1 MTAGRKPTITRD
13 RLLDVAEELV
23 REQGGSALTIGALA
37 KAAGISKGGVQY
49 SFANRDDLIRSLV
62 LRWTS
67 RFDAMLNEAA
77 RDDPVD
83 FIRTYIAETRTSQ
96 HAMDAKTAGLMVSY
110 LENPEHVRETRD
122 WYRGIFER
130 LAGASQDAQAA
141 RVAFLAV
148 EGLFLLRIN
157 GIDEDGEWASFLDD
171 VEAVLERLVPANRE
185 EQIVENGLE

>member
-49 SFANRDDLIRSLV
+49 SFVNRDDLIRSLV

-67 RFDAMLNEAA
+67 RFDAMLDEAA
-77 RDDPVD
+77 TDDPVG
-83 FIRTYIAETRTSQ
+83 FIRTYIEETRTSQ

-110 LENPEHVRETRD
+110 LENPEHVRETRN

-130 LAGASQDAQAA
+130 LAGASRDAQAA

-171 VEAVLERLVPANRE
+171 VEAVLERLAPANRE
-185 EQIVENGLE
+185 EQIVESGLE

>member
-67 RFDAMLNEAA
+67 RFDAMLDEAA
-77 RDDPVD
+77 TDDPVS

-130 LAGASQDAQAA
+130 LAGVSQDAQAA